1 MRRGSRARLLLAVAL
16 AAAAGC
22 ASPGAPGGPPVCEPP
37 LAPPAGFV
45 QVERVESRQAD
56 HVGVRT
62 SYRASDGREL
72 HLLAGIP
79 GEIGEGLPAVGTVR
93 LAEGTDARLLGQ
105 DQRWGLVWG
114 SDGFCEPYAVIG
126 EGFDRGSFLGLLHEV
141 GFVER
146 G

>member
-1 MRRGSRARLLLAVAL
+1 MRARGRARLLAAVI

-22 ASPGAPGGPPVCEPP
+22 SSPGASPTPPVCEPP

-79 GEIGEGLPAVGTVR
+79 GEIGEGLPTGGTVR
-93 LAEGTDARLLGQ
+93 LAEGVDARLLGE
-105 DQRWGLVWG
+105 DERWALVWG
-114 SDGFCEPYAVIG
+114 SDDLCEPYAVIG
-126 EGFDRGSFLGLLHEV
+126 EGFDRGSFLGLLREV